1 MKHFKKIIAT
11 VLVAGGIFSV
21 AGCSNGPIYSSTST
35 AANWNVATS
44 TTVENN
50 YKEFWR
56 SHKEVASY
64 SVNFKEGGNSTYKVE
79 YYTAD
84 AATKYTTAFY
94 MDKADYDWGSD
105 TLPDGVK
112 IVPEE
117 GSAPKDA
124 VYVYEVEYTLK
135 GRYLFNATNETV
147 EFENSVK
154 TVCKYRLAG
163 ENLKPVYSN
172 QEIKSTAPAN
182 LTPVS
187 KDSMCVTIDAIYET
201 YYNRDCTKAVVTV
214 DDRTEANEDSTKTIS
229 LSGLTFDNS
238 QLPFALRSFS
248 LSGNKSFNVCS
259 PQNGSTQGVMAVCNI
274 ATSLNSEDTS
284 DKDIIEV
291 LTSVKDGNGNDVDD
305 YIFFDGTSSDPEEAA
320 KQIRYHNVTI
330 GINANMRGATPVY
343 TYAAVEN
350 ADINTTRAVLL
361 KMTTPLSF
369 GLGTLSYTIKGLSV
383 ESF

>member
-21 AGCSNGPIYSSTST
+21 AGCSSGTVYSSTST

-44 TTVENN
+44 ATVENN

-64 SVNFKEGGNSTYKVE
+64 TVNFAEGGNSTYKVE

-84 AATKYTTAFY
+84 AATKYTTTFY
-94 MDKADYDWGSD
+94 MDKEDYDWGLD
-105 TLPDGVK
+105 TLPEGVK

-135 GRYLFNATNETV
+135 GRYVFNATSETV
-147 EFENSVK
+147 EFTDTVK

-163 ENLKPVYSN
+163 ENLKPVYSK
-172 QEIKSTAPAN
+172 QEIESTAPAI
-182 LTPVS
+182 LTAAS
-187 KDSMCVTIDAIYET
+187 KDGMCVKIDAIYET
-201 YYNRDCTKAVVTV
+201 YYNRDCTKAVVKV
-214 DDRTEANEDSTKTIS
+214 DDKTEANVDSTKTVS

-248 LSGNKSFNVCS
+248 LSGYKSFNVCS
-259 PQNGSTQGVMAVCNI
+259 PQNGSTQGVTAVC
-274 ATSLNSEDTS
+274 ATASALNSEDAS
-284 DKDIIEV
+284 DKAIIDV
-291 LTSVKDGNGNDVDD
+291 LTNVTDGNGNTVKD
-305 YIFFDGTSSDPEEAA
+305 YIFFDGTSSDEDTAA
-320 KQIRYHNVTI
+320 KQIRCHNVAI
-330 GINANMRGATPVY
+330 FINADMKGSNNVY

-369 GLGTLSYTIKGLSV
+369 GLGTLSYTIKDLSV
-383 ESF
+383 VNF